1 MPSFRGIE
9 VSIVASSDVRNL
21 PEYPHP
27 DGSSVRLMRVGAGLN
42 DFRNGG
48 QISPRLPASFSYSD
62 VDPTRK
68 KKVNPRI
75 SVYIP
80 SSPGAQFRLRYFVN
94 KSSVPS
100 RFVFFKM
107 FVNGY
112 HAVSWGIDAESCPA
126 GSVTRS
132 LYEPGDGFK
141 DENGDTVVGMETRYF
156 HFTHAIDKNPAGEDG
171 GLIEVQVFRC
181 RGRKRIAVVLD
192 SYPNRQQG
200 RHGIVSPSGG
210 LVDNPQDA
218 TFYEYHLEDARD
230 SPYATFCFHY
240 RSKRLLGLLN
250 LLPQQET
257 RYRPVSVNSIATLVP
272 DAQGHAAQ
280 TTPSPSTPGF
290 TFGIEG
296 SGTRI
301 IDGGTTITGAATSE
315 SSEAAS
321 LDEYSPSSLPPRSPT
336 RRASVVVGDTKQ
348 MRRCETVAEM
358 LQRPL
363 PELPRTVS
371 RRVSKE
377 SVRSSCPSLTPSL
390 KQYVK
395 SEEFETDE
403 IKLGMAQPISIRSE
417 SIQKLELSDESTH
430 EQDDNSFSDYA
441 ASVDS
446 EETSHS
452 PVLPPPEGYVPTT
465 GSVLERQF
473 HQFDSPIAQLSFDGK
488 AKLTGS
494 LSEGAL
500 VGGMD
505 VPRASTFR
513 LSEAEW
519 LGRSPSPLRRE
530 GSLISRLWSP
540 RPRKRAGRSSSMG
553 ELLTRGRE
561 LGNTNNSSTNAR
573 SSARCDSGSDSAP
586 IGNWI

>member
-1 MPSFRGIE
+1 M
-9 VSIVASSDVRNL
+9 ASSDVRNL

-27 DGSSVRLMRVGAGLN
+27 DGSSVRLMRVGPGLSN
-42 DFRNGG
+42 LWSGSQTG
-48 QISPRLPASFSYSD
+48 PRLPASFSYSD
-62 VDPTRK
+62 VDPTQK

-80 SSPGAQFRLRYFVN
+80 SSPGAQFRVRYFVN
-94 KSSVPS
+94 KSTLPS

-107 FVNGY
+107 FING
-112 HAVSWGIDAESCPA
+112 HHTVSWGIDADSCPA

-132 LYEPGDGFK
+132 LYEPGDGFRDK
-141 DENGDTVVGMETRYF
+141 NGDTVVGMETRYF
-156 HFTHAIDKNPAGEDG
+156 HFTHGINKNPPGEDG

-192 SYPNRQQG
+192 SYPDRRQG
-200 RHGIVSPSGG
+200 HHGIVSSSGG
-210 LVDNPQDA
+210 LVENPQDA

-240 RSKRLLGLLN
+240 RSQKLLEMLN
-250 LLPQQET
+250 LIPQQET
-257 RYRPVSVNSIATLVP
+257 RHRHASIDSSATLVHGARGNP
-272 DAQGHAAQ
+272 TQA
-280 TTPSPSTPGF
+280 TSSPSVQGF
-290 TFGIEG
+290 TFSIECTD
-296 SGTRI
+296 TRVI
-301 IDGGTTITGAATSE
+301 ASNATTAGAPVSE

-321 LDEYSPSSLPPRSPT
+321 LGEYSRGTLPPRSPT
-336 RRASVVVGDTKQ
+336 RRASIAVADTEEA
-348 MRRCETVAEM
+348 RRGETVAEM

-371 RRVSKE
+371 RQASRE

-395 SEEFETDE
+395 SEEFENDE
-403 IKLGMAQPISIRSE
+403 IRLGTAQPISIRSE
-417 SIQKLELSDESTH
+417 SIQKLELSDESTND
-430 EQDDNSFSDYA
+430 QYDISFSDYT

-473 HQFDSPIAQLSFDGK
+473 SQFDSPIAHLSLDGK

-500 VGGMD
+500 TNGRD
-505 VPRASTFR
+505 VSGAGTFR

-553 ELLTRGRE
+553 ELLARE
-561 LGNTNNSSTNAR
+561 GEVGSTESGTNAR
-573 SSARCDSGSDSAP
+573 GSARRDSESGSVP